1 MLPKYRRGRDSG
13 HAPRSPKAA
22 ARLRESSSGVSRLT
36 VPRSDTVYRR
46 VHDGL
51 GGCGSRLI
59 GGRTMASQWA
69 LRMRDGLMD
78 QPELMARLQR
88 RGDVLAG
95 WVVAVGLLVAMAAV

>member
-1 MLPKYRRGRDSG
+1 
-13 HAPRSPKAA
+13 
-22 ARLRESSSGVSRLT
+22 
-36 VPRSDTVYRR
+36 
-46 VHDGL
+46 
-51 GGCGSRLI
+51 
-59 GGRTMASQWA
+59 MASQWA